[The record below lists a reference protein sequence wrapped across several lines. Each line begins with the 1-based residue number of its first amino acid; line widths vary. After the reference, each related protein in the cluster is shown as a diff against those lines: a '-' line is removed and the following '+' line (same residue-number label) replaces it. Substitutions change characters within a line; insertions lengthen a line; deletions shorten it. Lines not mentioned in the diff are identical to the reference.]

1 VIFKKRRF
9 KKMKVFENIKEKFNF
24 INKKESNHFKNSD
37 FDLDFISKIQP
48 IGNIIFKENYIKKG
62 DGFETCIEIY
72 DYPETVRNFWLRTIT
87 NSNVENLIVTIDI
100 STMDNE
106 IVDKVL
112 EENLKENRY
121 RKNNER
127 NITDRLKSN
136 TDYQKS
142 ILLHDKL
149 YSNSINIKLVKIRI
163 FLFDK
168 SLKNLESEVVKLL
181 NYLNSK
187 SFKASIFLNELEYEY
202 KSIYHPFKYQANCF
216 YNKRNGKEIT
226 SETLGAGL
234 DYNFSYLHDESGL
247 IYGTTKGGGYVIF
260 NPFLKNEQR
269 KSYNGILM
277 GKMGSGKST
286 FLKKLA
292 LNNYILGTKIRCFDA
307 SGEFKHLVK
316 KSNGKMIN
324 LNNPNNIINP
334 LQIYKC
340 SLNNSSDDEEI
351 EENLENETEN
361 EIRNKYYQNH
371 LSKFQIFF
379 RYLSPN
385 LDETYFDEL
394 SILLDNFYKKV
405 NFYKIINGE
414 KIFIDITKLNSNEYP
429 ILSEFL
435 TYISSVYN
443 IESDKLRKERL
454 NVLELKLKTIVNLYG
469 MLFNGYS
476 TIDIQEENLVVF
488 NIKELATLPN
498 NIFSAVIFN
507 ILNILWQE
515 MINNVDISKYG
526 NNIEDVKLNNYLVI
540 IDEAHRI
547 LNDDLD
553 NKTIKFFI
561 DFEREARKYLGSIWL
576 SYHTID
582 DAVKN
587 DNVKKEINKIFNLS
601 QYKVIFEQDIQL
613 KEKLMSVFKD
623 SITETEI
630 DKISRFQI
638 GECLLSL
645 NTDNNIIFKVSLGLE
660 NERELIATGG
670 K

>member
-1 VIFKKRRF
+1 
-9 KKMKVFENIKEKFNF
+9 MKIIENLKEKFNS
-24 INKKESNHFKNSD
+24 IKKKESNHFKNSD
-37 FDLDFISKIQP
+37 FDLEFISKIQP
-48 IGNIIFKENYIKKG
+48 AGNIIFKENYVKKG
-62 DGFETCIEIY
+62 DGFETCVEIY

-100 STMDNE
+100 STMNNE

-181 NYLNSK
+181 NYLNGK

-202 KSIYHPFKYQANCF
+202 KSIYHPFKYQANSF

-234 DYNFSYLHDESGL
+234 DYNFSYLHDENGL

-269 KSYNGILM
+269 KSYNGVLM

-307 SGEFKHLVK
+307 SGEFKYLVK

-334 LQIYKC
+334 LQIYKS
-340 SLNNSSDDEEI
+340 SLNNSSDEDI
-351 EENLENETEN
+351 EENFDNETDN
-361 EIRNKYYQNH
+361 EIRAKFYQNH

-394 SILLDNFYKKV
+394 SILLDDFYKKI
-405 NFYKIINGE
+405 NFYKITNGE
-414 KIFIDITKLNSNEYP
+414 KIFINITELNSNEYP
-429 ILSEFL
+429 ILSDFL
-435 TYISSVYN
+435 TYINTIYN
-443 IESDKLRKERL
+443 DETDHLRKERL
-454 NVLELKLKTIVNLYG
+454 NVLELKLKTIVNVYG

-476 TIDIQEENLVVF
+476 TIDIQNEDLVVF

-526 NNIEDVKLNNYLVI
+526 NNIKDVKLNNYLVI

-582 DAVKN
+582 DAIKN

>member
-1 VIFKKRRF
+1 
-9 KKMKVFENIKEKFNF
+9 MKIKENLKEKFNS
-24 INKKESNHFKNSD
+24 IKKKESNHFKNSD
-37 FDLDFISKIQP
+37 FDLEFISKIQP
-48 IGNIIFKENYIKKG
+48 AGNIIFKENYVKKG
-62 DGFETCIEIY
+62 DGFETCVEIY

-100 STMDNE
+100 STMNNE

-181 NYLNSK
+181 NYLNGK

-202 KSIYHPFKYQANCF
+202 KSIYHPFKYQANSF

-234 DYNFSYLHDESGL
+234 DYNFSYLHDENGL

-269 KSYNGILM
+269 KSYNGVLM

-307 SGEFKHLVK
+307 SGEFKYLVK

-340 SLNNSSDDEEI
+340 SLNNSSDEDI
-351 EENLENETEN
+351 EENFYNETDN
-361 EIRNKYYQNH
+361 EIRTKFYQNH

-394 SILLDNFYKKV
+394 SILLDDFYKKI
-405 NFYKIINGE
+405 NFYKITNGE
-414 KIFIDITKLNSNEYP
+414 KIFINITELNSNEYP
-429 ILSEFL
+429 ILSDFL
-435 TYISSVYN
+435 TYINTIYN
-443 IESDKLRKERL
+443 DETDNLRKERL
-454 NVLELKLKTIVNLYG
+454 NVLELKLKTIVNVYG

-526 NNIEDVKLNNYLVI
+526 NNIKDVKLNNYLVI

>member
-1 VIFKKRRF
+1 
-9 KKMKVFENIKEKFNF
+9 MKIIENLKEKFNS
-24 INKKESNHFKNSD
+24 IKKKESNHFKNSD
-37 FDLDFISKIQP
+37 FDLEFISKIQP
-48 IGNIIFKENYIKKG
+48 AGNIIFKENYVKKG
-62 DGFETCIEIY
+62 DGFETCVEIY

-100 STMDNE
+100 STMNNE

-181 NYLNSK
+181 NYLNGK

-202 KSIYHPFKYQANCF
+202 KSIYHPFKYQANSF

-234 DYNFSYLHDESGL
+234 DYNFSYLHDENGL

-307 SGEFKHLVK
+307 SGEFKYLVK

-340 SLNNSSDDEEI
+340 SLNNSSDEDI
-351 EENLENETEN
+351 EENFDNETDN
-361 EIRNKYYQNH
+361 EIRTKFYQNH

-385 LDETYFDEL
+385 LDETFFDEL
-394 SILLDNFYKKV
+394 SILLDDFYNKI
-405 NFYKIINGE
+405 NFYKITNGE
-414 KIFIDITKLNSNEYP
+414 KIFINITELNSNEYP
-429 ILSEFL
+429 ILSDFL
-435 TYISSVYN
+435 TYINTIYN
-443 IESDKLRKERL
+443 DETDNLRKERL
-454 NVLELKLKTIVNLYG
+454 NVLELKLKTIVNVYG

-547 LNDDLD
+547 LNDELD

-561 DFEREARKYLGSIWL
+561 DFEREARKYLGAIWL

-582 DAVKN
+582 DAIKN

>member
-1 VIFKKRRF
+1 MKIIENLKK
-9 KKMKVFENIKEKFNF
+9 KFNS
-24 INKKESNHFKNSD
+24 IKKKESTHFKNSD
-37 FDLDFISKIQP
+37 FDLEFISKIQP
-48 IGNIIFKENYIKKG
+48 AGNIIFKENYVKKG
-62 DGFETCIEIY
+62 DGFETCVEIY

-100 STMDNE
+100 STMNNE

-181 NYLNSK
+181 NYLNGK

-202 KSIYHPFKYQANCF
+202 KSIYHPFKYQANSF

-234 DYNFSYLHDESGL
+234 DYNFSYLHDENGL

-269 KSYNGILM
+269 KSYNGVLM

-307 SGEFKHLVK
+307 SGEFKYLVK

-334 LQIYKC
+334 LQIYKS
-340 SLNNSSDDEEI
+340 SLNNSSDEDI
-351 EENLENETEN
+351 EENFDNETDN
-361 EIRNKYYQNH
+361 EIRAKFYQNH

-385 LDETYFDEL
+385 LNETYFDEL
-394 SILLDNFYKKV
+394 SILLDDFYKKI
-405 NFYKIINGE
+405 NFYKITNGE
-414 KIFIDITKLNSNEYP
+414 KIFINITELNSNEYP
-429 ILSEFL
+429 ILSDFL
-435 TYISSVYN
+435 TYINTIYN
-443 IESDKLRKERL
+443 DETDNLRKERL
-454 NVLELKLKTIVNLYG
+454 NVLELKLKTIVNVYG

-476 TIDIQEENLVVF
+476 TIDIQNEDLVVF

>member
-1 VIFKKRRF
+1 
-9 KKMKVFENIKEKFNF
+9 MKIIENLKEKFNN
-24 INKKESNHFKNSD
+24 IKNKESNHFKNSD
-37 FDLDFISKIQP
+37 FDLEFISKIQP
-48 IGNIIFKENYIKKG
+48 AGNIIFKENYIKKG
-62 DGFETCIEIY
+62 DGFETCVEIY

-87 NSNVENLIVTIDI
+87 NFNIENLIVTIDI
-100 STMDNE
+100 STMDNA
-106 IVDKVL
+106 IVDSVL
-112 EENLKENRY
+112 EKNLKENKY
-121 RKNNER
+121 RTNNEK
-127 NITDRLKSN
+127 NITDRLKSKKDFQN
-136 TDYQKS
+136 S
-142 ILLHDKL
+142 VSLHDKL

-181 NYLNSK
+181 NYLNGK

-202 KSIYHPFKYQANCF
+202 KSIYHPFKYQANSF

-234 DYNFSYLHDESGL
+234 DYNFSYLHDENGL
-247 IYGTTKGGGYVIF
+247 IYGTTKGGGYVVF
-260 NPFLKNEQR
+260 NTFLKNEQR

-307 SGEFKHLVK
+307 SGEFKYLVK

-334 LQIYKC
+334 LQIYKS
-340 SLNNSSDDEEI
+340 SLNNSSDEDI
-351 EENLENETEN
+351 EDNFDNETDN
-361 EIRNKYYQNH
+361 EIRAKFYQNH

-394 SILLDNFYKKV
+394 SILLDDFYNKI
-405 NFYKIINGE
+405 NFYKIMNGE
-414 KIFIDITKLNSNEYP
+414 KIFINITELNPNEYP
-429 ILSEFL
+429 ILSDFL
-435 TYISSVYN
+435 TYINTIYN
-443 IESDKLRKERL
+443 DETDNLRKERL
-454 NVLELKLKTIVNLYG
+454 NVLELKLKTIVNVYG

-476 TIDIQEENLVVF
+476 TIDIQEEKLVVF

-526 NNIEDVKLNNYLVI
+526 NNIKDVKLNNYLVI

-561 DFEREARKYLGSIWL
+561 DFEREARKYLGAIWL

-582 DAVKN
+582 DAIKN

>member
-1 VIFKKRRF
+1 
-9 KKMKVFENIKEKFNF
+9 MKIIENLKEKFNS
-24 INKKESNHFKNSD
+24 IKKKESNHFKNSD
-37 FDLDFISKIQP
+37 FDLEFISKIQP
-48 IGNIIFKENYIKKG
+48 AGNIIFKENYVKKG
-62 DGFETCIEIY
+62 DGFETCVEIY

-87 NSNVENLIVTIDI
+87 NSNVENLIVTNDI
-100 STMDNE
+100 STMNNE

-181 NYLNSK
+181 NYLNGK

-202 KSIYHPFKYQANCF
+202 KSIYHPFKYQANSF

-234 DYNFSYLHDESGL
+234 DYNFSYLHDENGL

-269 KSYNGILM
+269 KSYNGVLM

-307 SGEFKHLVK
+307 SGEFKYLVK

-334 LQIYKC
+334 LQIYKS
-340 SLNNSSDDEEI
+340 SLNNSSDEDI
-351 EENLENETEN
+351 EENFDNETDN
-361 EIRNKYYQNH
+361 EIRAKFYQNH

-394 SILLDNFYKKV
+394 SILLDDFYKKI
-405 NFYKIINGE
+405 NFYKITNGE
-414 KIFIDITKLNSNEYP
+414 KIFINITELNSNEYP
-429 ILSEFL
+429 ILSDFL
-435 TYISSVYN
+435 TYINTIYN
-443 IESDKLRKERL
+443 DETDHLRKERL
-454 NVLELKLKTIVNLYG
+454 NVLELKLKTIVNVYG

-476 TIDIQEENLVVF
+476 TIDIQNEDLVVF

-526 NNIEDVKLNNYLVI
+526 NNIKDVKLNNYLVI

-582 DAVKN
+582 DAIKN

>member
-1 VIFKKRRF
+1 
-9 KKMKVFENIKEKFNF
+9 MKIIENLKEKFNN
-24 INKKESNHFKNSD
+24 IKNKESNHFKNSD
-37 FDLDFISKIQP
+37 FDLEFISKIQP
-48 IGNIIFKENYIKKG
+48 AGNIIFKENYIKKG
-62 DGFETCIEIY
+62 DGFETCVEIY

-87 NSNVENLIVTIDI
+87 NFNIENLIVTIDI
-100 STMDNE
+100 STMDNA
-106 IVDKVL
+106 IVDSVL
-112 EENLKENRY
+112 EKNLKENKY
-121 RKNNER
+121 RTNNEK
-127 NITDRLKSN
+127 NITDRLKSKKDFQN
-136 TDYQKS
+136 S
-142 ILLHDKL
+142 VSLHDKL

-181 NYLNSK
+181 NYLNGK

-202 KSIYHPFKYQANCF
+202 KSIYHPFKYQANSF

-234 DYNFSYLHDESGL
+234 DYNFSYLHDENGL
-247 IYGTTKGGGYVIF
+247 IYGTTKGGGYVVF

-307 SGEFKHLVK
+307 SGEFKYLVK

-334 LQIYKC
+334 LQIYKS
-340 SLNNSSDDEEI
+340 SLNNSSEEDI
-351 EENLENETEN
+351 EDNFDNETDN
-361 EIRNKYYQNH
+361 EIRAKFYQNH

-394 SILLDNFYKKV
+394 SILLDDFYNKI
-405 NFYKIINGE
+405 NFYKITNGE
-414 KIFIDITKLNSNEYP
+414 KIFINITELNSNEYP
-429 ILSEFL
+429 ILSDFL
-435 TYISSVYN
+435 TYINTIYN
-443 IESDKLRKERL
+443 DETDNLRKERL
-454 NVLELKLKTIVNLYG
+454 NVLELKLKTIVNVYG

-476 TIDIQEENLVVF
+476 TIDIQEEKLVVF

-526 NNIEDVKLNNYLVI
+526 NNIKDVKLNNYLVI

-561 DFEREARKYLGSIWL
+561 DFEREARKYLGAIWL

-582 DAVKN
+582 DAIKN

>member
-1 VIFKKRRF
+1 
-9 KKMKVFENIKEKFNF
+9 MKIIENLKEKFNS
-24 INKKESNHFKNSD
+24 IRKKESNHFKNSD
-37 FDLDFISKIQP
+37 FDLEFISKIQP
-48 IGNIIFKENYIKKG
+48 AGNIIFKENYVKKG
-62 DGFETCIEIY
+62 DGFETCVEIY

-100 STMDNE
+100 STMNNE

-181 NYLNSK
+181 NYLNGK

-202 KSIYHPFKYQANCF
+202 KSIYHPFKYQANSF

-234 DYNFSYLHDESGL
+234 DYNFSYLHDENGL

-269 KSYNGILM
+269 KSYNGVLM

-307 SGEFKHLVK
+307 SGEFKYLVK

-334 LQIYKC
+334 LQIYKS
-340 SLNNSSDDEEI
+340 SLNNSSDEDI
-351 EENLENETEN
+351 EDNFDNETDN
-361 EIRNKYYQNH
+361 EIRAKFYQNH

-394 SILLDNFYKKV
+394 SILLDDFYKKI
-405 NFYKIINGE
+405 NFYKITNGE
-414 KIFIDITKLNSNEYP
+414 KIFINITELNSNEYP
-429 ILSEFL
+429 ILSDFL
-435 TYISSVYN
+435 TYINTTYN
-443 IESDKLRKERL
+443 DETDNLRKERL
-454 NVLELKLKTIVNLYG
+454 NVLELKLKTIVNVYG

-476 TIDIQEENLVVF
+476 TIDIQNEDLVVF

-526 NNIEDVKLNNYLVI
+526 NNIKDVKLNNYLVI

-553 NKTIKFFI
+553 SKTIKFFI
-561 DFEREARKYLGSIWL
+561 DFEREARKYLGAIWL

-582 DAVKN
+582 DAIKN

-645 NTDNNIIFKVSLGLE
+645 NTDNNIIFKVSLGLD
-660 NERELIATGG
+660 NEKELIATGG

>member
-1 VIFKKRRF
+1 
-9 KKMKVFENIKEKFNF
+9 MKIIENLKEKFNN
-24 INKKESNHFKNSD
+24 IKNKESNHFKNSD
-37 FDLDFISKIQP
+37 FDLEFISKIQP
-48 IGNIIFKENYIKKG
+48 AGNIIFKENYIKKG
-62 DGFETCIEIY
+62 DGFETCVEIY

-87 NSNVENLIVTIDI
+87 NFNIENLIVTIDI
-100 STMDNE
+100 STMDNA
-106 IVDKVL
+106 IVDSVL
-112 EENLKENRY
+112 EKNLKENKY
-121 RKNNER
+121 RTNNEK
-127 NITDRLKSN
+127 NITDRLKSKKDFQN
-136 TDYQKS
+136 S
-142 ILLHDKL
+142 VSLHDKL

-181 NYLNSK
+181 NYLNGK

-234 DYNFSYLHDESGL
+234 DYNFSYLHDENGL
-247 IYGTTKGGGYVIF
+247 IYGTTKGGGYVVF

-307 SGEFKHLVK
+307 SGEFKYLVK

-334 LQIYKC
+334 LQIYKS
-340 SLNNSSDDEEI
+340 SLNNSSDEDI
-351 EENLENETEN
+351 EDNFDNETDN
-361 EIRNKYYQNH
+361 EIRAKFYQNH

-394 SILLDNFYKKV
+394 SILLDDFYNKI
-405 NFYKIINGE
+405 NFYKITNGE
-414 KIFIDITKLNSNEYP
+414 KIFINITELNPNEYP
-429 ILSEFL
+429 ILSDFL
-435 TYISSVYN
+435 TYINTIYN
-443 IESDKLRKERL
+443 DEIDNLRKERL
-454 NVLELKLKTIVNLYG
+454 NVLELKLKTIVNVYG

-476 TIDIQEENLVVF
+476 TIDIQEEKLVVF

-526 NNIEDVKLNNYLVI
+526 NNIKDVKLNNYLVI

-561 DFEREARKYLGSIWL
+561 DFEREARKYLGAIWL

-582 DAVKN
+582 DAIKN

>member
-1 VIFKKRRF
+1 
-9 KKMKVFENIKEKFNF
+9 MKVFENIKEKFNF

>member
-1 VIFKKRRF
+1 MKIIENLKERF
-9 KKMKVFENIKEKFNF
+9 NSIK
-24 INKKESNHFKNSD
+24 KKESNHFKNSD
-37 FDLDFISKIQP
+37 FDLEFISKIQP
-48 IGNIIFKENYIKKG
+48 AGNIIFKENYIKKG

-100 STMDNE
+100 STMNNE

-181 NYLNSK
+181 NYLNGK

-202 KSIYHPFKYQANCF
+202 KSIYHPFKYQANSF

-234 DYNFSYLHDESGL
+234 DYNFSYLHDENGL

-307 SGEFKHLVK
+307 SGEFKYLVK
-316 KSNGKMIN
+316 KANGKMIN

-334 LQIYKC
+334 LQIYKS
-340 SLNNSSDDEEI
+340 SLNNSSDEDI
-351 EENLENETEN
+351 EDNFNNETDN
-361 EIRNKYYQNH
+361 EIRAKFYQNH

-394 SILLDNFYKKV
+394 SILLDDFYKKI
-405 NFYKIINGE
+405 NFYKISNGE
-414 KIFIDITKLNSNEYP
+414 KIFINITELNSNEYP
-429 ILSEFL
+429 ILSDFL
-435 TYISSVYN
+435 TYINTIYN
-443 IESDKLRKERL
+443 DETDNLRKERL
-454 NVLELKLKTIVNLYG
+454 NVLELKLKTIVNVYG

-476 TIDIQEENLVVF
+476 TIDIQNEDLVVF

>member
-1 VIFKKRRF
+1 MKIIENLKERF
-9 KKMKVFENIKEKFNF
+9 NSIK
-24 INKKESNHFKNSD
+24 KKESNHFKSSD
-37 FDLDFISKIQP
+37 FDLEFISKIQP
-48 IGNIIFKENYIKKG
+48 AGNIIFKENYIKKG

-100 STMDNE
+100 STMNNE

-181 NYLNSK
+181 NYLNGK

-202 KSIYHPFKYQANCF
+202 KSIYHPFKYQANSF

-234 DYNFSYLHDESGL
+234 DYNFSYLHDENGL

-307 SGEFKHLVK
+307 SGEFKYLVK
-316 KSNGKMIN
+316 KANGKMIN

-334 LQIYKC
+334 LQIYKS
-340 SLNNSSDDEEI
+340 SLNNSSDEDI
-351 EENLENETEN
+351 EDNFNNETDN
-361 EIRNKYYQNH
+361 EIRAKFYQNH

-394 SILLDNFYKKV
+394 SILLDDFYKKI
-405 NFYKIINGE
+405 NFYKISNGE
-414 KIFIDITKLNSNEYP
+414 KIFINITELNSNEYP
-429 ILSEFL
+429 ILSDFL
-435 TYISSVYN
+435 TYINTIYN
-443 IESDKLRKERL
+443 DETDNLRKERL
-454 NVLELKLKTIVNLYG
+454 NVLELKLKTIVNVYG
-469 MLFNGYS
+469 MLFNGFS

>member
-1 VIFKKRRF
+1 
-9 KKMKVFENIKEKFNF
+9 MKIIENLKEKFNN
-24 INKKESNHFKNSD
+24 IKNKESNHFKNSD
-37 FDLDFISKIQP
+37 FDLEFISKIQP
-48 IGNIIFKENYIKKG
+48 AGNIIFKENYIKKG
-62 DGFETCIEIY
+62 DGFETCVEIY

-87 NSNVENLIVTIDI
+87 NFNIENLIVTIDI
-100 STMDNE
+100 STMDNA
-106 IVDKVL
+106 IVDSVL
-112 EENLKENRY
+112 EKNLKENKY
-121 RKNNER
+121 RTNNEK
-127 NITDRLKSN
+127 NITDRLKSKKDFQN
-136 TDYQKS
+136 S
-142 ILLHDKL
+142 VSLHDKL

-181 NYLNSK
+181 NYLNGK

-202 KSIYHPFKYQANCF
+202 KSIYHPFKYQANSF

-234 DYNFSYLHDESGL
+234 DYNFSYLHDENGL
-247 IYGTTKGGGYVIF
+247 IYGTTKGGGYVVF

-307 SGEFKHLVK
+307 SGEFKYLVK

-334 LQIYKC
+334 LQIYKS
-340 SLNNSSDDEEI
+340 SLNNSSDEDI
-351 EENLENETEN
+351 EDNFDNETDN
-361 EIRNKYYQNH
+361 EIRAKFYQNH

-394 SILLDNFYKKV
+394 SILLDDFYNKI
-405 NFYKIINGE
+405 NFYKITNGE
-414 KIFIDITKLNSNEYP
+414 KIFINITELNPNEYP
-429 ILSEFL
+429 ILSDFL
-435 TYISSVYN
+435 TYINTIYN
-443 IESDKLRKERL
+443 DETDNLRKERL
-454 NVLELKLKTIVNLYG
+454 NVLELKLKTIVNVYG

-476 TIDIQEENLVVF
+476 TIDIQEEKLVVF

-526 NNIEDVKLNNYLVI
+526 NNIKDVKLNNYLVI

-561 DFEREARKYLGSIWL
+561 DFEREARKYLGAIWL

-582 DAVKN
+582 DAIKN

>member
-1 VIFKKRRF
+1 
-9 KKMKVFENIKEKFNF
+9 MKIIENLKEKFNN
-24 INKKESNHFKNSD
+24 IKNKESNHFKNSD
-37 FDLDFISKIQP
+37 FDLEFISKIQP
-48 IGNIIFKENYIKKG
+48 AGNIIFKENYIKKG
-62 DGFETCIEIY
+62 DGFETCVEIY

-87 NSNVENLIVTIDI
+87 NFNIENLIVTIDI
-100 STMDNE
+100 STMDNA
-106 IVDKVL
+106 IVDSVL
-112 EENLKENRY
+112 EKNLKENKY
-121 RKNNER
+121 RTNNEK
-127 NITDRLKSN
+127 NITDRLKSKKDFQN
-136 TDYQKS
+136 S
-142 ILLHDKL
+142 VSLHDKL

-181 NYLNSK
+181 NYLNGK

-202 KSIYHPFKYQANCF
+202 KSIYHPFKYQANSF

-234 DYNFSYLHDESGL
+234 DYNFSYLHDENGL
-247 IYGTTKGGGYVIF
+247 IYGTTKGGGYVVF

-307 SGEFKHLVK
+307 SGEFKYLVK

-334 LQIYKC
+334 LQIYKS
-340 SLNNSSDDEEI
+340 SLNNSSDEDI
-351 EENLENETEN
+351 EDNFDNETDN
-361 EIRNKYYQNH
+361 EIRAKFYQNH

-394 SILLDNFYKKV
+394 SILLDDFYNKI
-405 NFYKIINGE
+405 NFYKITNGE
-414 KIFIDITKLNSNEYP
+414 KIFINITELNYNEYP
-429 ILSEFL
+429 ILSDFL
-435 TYISSVYN
+435 NYINTIYN
-443 IESDKLRKERL
+443 DETDNLRKERL
-454 NVLELKLKTIVNLYG
+454 NVLELKLKTIVNVYG

-476 TIDIQEENLVVF
+476 TIDIQEEKLVVF

-526 NNIEDVKLNNYLVI
+526 NNIKDVKLNNYLVI

-561 DFEREARKYLGSIWL
+561 DFEREARKYLGAIWL

-582 DAVKN
+582 DAIKN

>member
-1 VIFKKRRF
+1 
-9 KKMKVFENIKEKFNF
+9 MKIIENLKEKFNS
-24 INKKESNHFKNSD
+24 IKKKESNHFKNSD
-37 FDLDFISKIQP
+37 FDLEFISKIQP
-48 IGNIIFKENYIKKG
+48 AGNIIFKENYVKKG
-62 DGFETCIEIY
+62 DGFETCVEIY

-100 STMDNE
+100 STMNNE

-181 NYLNSK
+181 NYLNGK

-202 KSIYHPFKYQANCF
+202 KSIYHPFKYQANSF

-234 DYNFSYLHDESGL
+234 DYNFSYLHDENGL

-269 KSYNGILM
+269 KSYNGVLM

-307 SGEFKHLVK
+307 SGEFKYLVK

-334 LQIYKC
+334 LQIYKS
-340 SLNNSSDDEEI
+340 SLNNSSDEDI
-351 EENLENETEN
+351 EENFDNETDN
-361 EIRNKYYQNH
+361 EIRAKFYQNH

-394 SILLDNFYKKV
+394 SILLDDFYKKI
-405 NFYKIINGE
+405 NFYKITNGE
-414 KIFIDITKLNSNEYP
+414 KIFINITELNSNEYP
-429 ILSEFL
+429 ILSDFL
-435 TYISSVYN
+435 TYINTIYN
-443 IESDKLRKERL
+443 DETDNLRKERL
-454 NVLELKLKTIVNLYG
+454 NVLELKLKTIVNVYG

-526 NNIEDVKLNNYLVI
+526 NNIKDVKLNNYLVI